1 MLGTRLLPP
10 AYEHIDEEG
19 KAHERRY
26 RKLELEV
33 ERVDDAPLANIAD
46 PAVAHRSE
54 DEKEDARDDFDTEF
68 HDSEHHIVSS
78 VTNIVSTTLENTST
92 CLVSS
97 MECFDCAVYR
107 LL

>member
-54 DEKEDARDDFDTEF
+54 DEKEDARDDLHAEL
-68 HDSEHHIVSS
+68 HHAKRHVVLRVANRRPI
-78 VTNIVSTTLENTST
+78 
-92 CLVSS
+92 
-97 MECFDCAVYR
+97 
-107 LL
+107 